1 MMSDASPSPDMQRK
15 RAVRTALLLAALA
28 IASYVT
34 FFMTK
39 L

>member
-1 MMSDASPSPDMQRK
+1 MADVQSTDQQRR

-28 IASYVT
+28 IACYVT